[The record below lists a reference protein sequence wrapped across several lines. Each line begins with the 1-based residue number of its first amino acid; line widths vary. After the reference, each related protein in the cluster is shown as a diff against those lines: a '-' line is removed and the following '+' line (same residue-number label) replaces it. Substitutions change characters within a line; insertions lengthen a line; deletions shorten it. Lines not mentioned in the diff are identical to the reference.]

1 MVTALADE
9 RVISPY
15 DELMAYEYLYA
26 MDGTSR
32 GKMSR
37 VLSENGPLPTRA
49 MAAVEGLMPD
59 ESKYGEVKDYVDSRI
74 GGFSVLV
81 EGTPQFP
88 RSLRAQKDP
97 LPVFY
102 YRGDLSLVESRCV
115 SVVGTRH
122 PSERGAL
129 AARRI
134 ARALADRNITVVA
147 GLAAGI
153 DTEAMTEAISAGGS
167 VIGVIGTPIDR
178 YYPKENRA
186 LQDEVASRH
195 LLISQVP
202 IYRYDHQP
210 FNTQRFYFSERNV
223 TMAALSEA
231 TIIVEAGETSGTRTQ
246 ARACID
252 QGKKLVFLPGVVE
265 SVTWARAF
273 LEKGAKV
280 ASSVTEAMGM
290 VG

>member
-1 MVTALADE
+1 MVTAFTDE
-9 RVISPY
+9 GIVSPY
-15 DELMAYEYLYA
+15 EELMAYEYLYSKS
-26 MDGTSR
+26 DTSR
-32 GKMSR
+32 SKMSR
-37 VLSENGPLPTRA
+37 VLTENGTRPTRA

-59 ESKYGEVKDYVDSRI
+59 ESKYGEVKEYVDSRI

-88 RSLRAQKDP
+88 HCLRTQKDP

-102 YRGDLSLVESRCV
+102 YRGDLSLVESHCV
-115 SVVGTRH
+115 SVVGTRR

-134 ARALADRNITVVA
+134 ARALADRHITVVA
-147 GLAAGI
+147 GLATGV
-153 DTEAMTEAISAGGS
+153 DTEAMTEAISCGGS

-186 LQDEVASRH
+186 LQDEVATRH

-202 IYRYDHQP
+202 IYHYDHQP
-210 FNTQRFYFSERNV
+210 FNTRRFYFPERNV

-252 QGKKLVFLPGVVE
+252 QGKMLVFLPGVVE
-265 SVTWARAF
+265 TVTWARA
-273 LEKGAKV
+273 LIDKGAKV
-280 ASSVTEAMGM
+280 ASSVTEAMEL

>member
-1 MVTALADE
+1 MVTTLNDE
-9 RVISPY
+9 RVVSPY
-15 DELMAYEYLYA
+15 DELIAYEYLYA

-37 VLSENGPLPTRA
+37 ELAENGTLPTRA
-49 MAAVEGLMPD
+49 MAAIAGLMTN
-59 ESKYGEVKDYVDSRI
+59 ESKYGEVRNYVNSRL

-102 YRGDLSLVESRCV
+102 YRGNLSLVESRCV
-115 SVVGTRH
+115 SVVETRH

-134 ARALADRNITVVA
+134 ARALAGRDITVVA

-153 DTEAMTEAISAGGS
+153 DTEAMTEAISSGGS
-167 VIGVIGTPIDR
+167 VIGVIGTPIDK
-178 YYPKENRA
+178 YYPKENRT
-186 LQDEVASRH
+186 LQDEVAAKH

-210 FNTQRFYFSERNV
+210 FDTQRFYFSERNV

-252 QGKKLVFLPGVVE
+252 QGKKLVFLPGVIE
-265 SVTWARAF
+265 SVTWTQAF
-273 LEKGAKV
+273 LENGAEV
-280 ASSVTEAMGM
+280 ASSVTEAMELIG
-290 VG
+290 